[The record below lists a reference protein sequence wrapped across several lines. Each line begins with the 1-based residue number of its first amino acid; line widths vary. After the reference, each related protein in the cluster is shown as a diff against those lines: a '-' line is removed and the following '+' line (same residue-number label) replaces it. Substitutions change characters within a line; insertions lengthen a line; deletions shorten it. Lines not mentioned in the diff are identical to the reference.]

1 MDGLKR
7 LGAAAARLYRCERGA
22 EGLEKLL
29 IIGAIVLPILG
40 ALIIFRDAIAEWVG
54 GLWDDVSSADP
65 PVITDP

>member
-40 ALIIFRDAIAEWVG
+40 ALIIFRDRIAEWVG
-54 GLWDDVSSADP
+54 EMAESIFGTSD
-65 PVITDP
+65 PVIVDP